1 MPKRTEIISKLY
13 MDVHSSIIHNSQKVD
28 TTQMAI
34 PDERINRTWH
44 ACAMDDYLATERNEV
59 LIHAKQRRILK
70 VLRYVKTARHGRL
83 LHDTMYMN
91 V

>member
-1 MPKRTEIISKLY
+1 

-28 TTQMAI
+28 TTQMPI
-34 PDERINRTWH
+34 TDERINKTWH
-44 ACAMDDYLATERNEV
+44 ACAMDDYSAIERNEV

-70 VLRYVKTARHGRL
+70 VLHYVKTARHRRL
-83 LHDTMYMN
+83 LHDTIYMN